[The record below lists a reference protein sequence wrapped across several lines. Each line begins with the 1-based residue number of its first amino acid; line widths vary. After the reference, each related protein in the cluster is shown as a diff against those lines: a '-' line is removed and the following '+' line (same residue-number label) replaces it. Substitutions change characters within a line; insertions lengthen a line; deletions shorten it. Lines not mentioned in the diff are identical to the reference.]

1 MPKPNASL
9 VPRVS
14 VRATTPSGETV
25 RARRWPATSVATSA
39 AAAAAAKMSESVLV
53 LCAGTSR
60 TSKSLGFPA
69 AAPNAA
75 RAVILSSGATNVP
88 VAARVL
94 ASAECE
100 EDALAAVVVVAAW
113 DGAVVAWTMGVC
125 VMEA

>member
-1 MPKPNASL
+1 
-9 VPRVS
+9 
-14 VRATTPSGETV
+14 
-25 RARRWPATSVATSA
+25 
-39 AAAAAAKMSESVLV
+39 MSESVLV